1 MACIGLYIE
10 ADKTEV
16 IHFPG
21 YVLAGSGQR
30 HAEILNKPPIT
41 VSDGKSTFVV
51 KPKDCIRYLGFY
63 FSSTLDWN
71 AHIRFYFN
79 RAFSTIRAFKMLGSS
94 IRRLDTLQRRNAYQA
109 CILSVL
115 TYGLP
120 LWYAPDG
127 KGVSRHIRLI
137 AKVHSYATRW
147 ITGAF
152 RTTPNGAKEMIAG
165 LPPLITILNQCFHGY
180 HARIVTL
187 PPSHILVATM
197 NNKWTNPAYSHVSPK
212 TRPSHL
218 PSDDPFKRLRTH
230 LVREQFEFLAD
241 VQQLGCRCIN
251 TFPGRVLIDTSSP
264 KKASKSFKAWVKN
277 LKTETQALHN
287 SQDLVVYTDGA
298 YHHDDNR
305 ASYAVCTIWHST
317 WNDLTDWCPAAS
329 SFDSEVR
336 AIEKAIEIIMSSHAR
351 RAHLFCD
358 NKATANAIFNFEVK
372 SSQMSILRI
381 NHLLIDWL
389 AANSNNELHVRF
401 APGHNGIEGNER
413 ADALTKT
420 GLKECPTQPP
430 TILRSHFVNNYKR

>member
-1 MACIGLYIE
+1 MIQCIAHPDSKKGANSLINV
-10 ADKTEV
+10 T
-16 IHFPG
+16 
-21 YVLAGSGQR
+21 
-30 HAEILNKPPIT
+30 IT
-41 VSDGKSTFVV
+41 INDGINTLVV

-94 IRRLDTLQRRNAYQA
+94 IRGLDTLQRRNAYQA
-109 CILSVL
+109 CVLSVL

-137 AKVHSYATRW
+137 SKVHSYATRW

-165 LPPLITILNQCFHGY
+165 LPPIINILNQRFHGY
-180 HARIVTL
+180 RARIVTL

-241 VQQLGCRCIN
+241 VQQPGHRCIDL
-251 TFPGRVLIDTSSP
+251 FPNRVVID
-264 KKASKSFKAWVKN
+264 
-277 LKTETQALHN
+277 
-287 SQDLVVYTDGA
+287 
-298 YHHDDNR
+298 R
-305 ASYAVCTIWHST
+305 
-317 WNDLTDWCPAAS
+317 
-329 SFDSEVR
+329 
-336 AIEKAIEIIMSSHAR
+336 
-351 RAHLFCD
+351 
-358 NKATANAIFNFEVK
+358 
-372 SSQMSILRI
+372 
-381 NHLLIDWL
+381 
-389 AANSNNELHVRF
+389 HV
-401 APGHNGIEGNER
+401 ITKEGVQIVQ
-413 ADALTKT
+413 
-420 GLKECPTQPP
+420 GMG
-430 TILRSHFVNNYKR
+430 